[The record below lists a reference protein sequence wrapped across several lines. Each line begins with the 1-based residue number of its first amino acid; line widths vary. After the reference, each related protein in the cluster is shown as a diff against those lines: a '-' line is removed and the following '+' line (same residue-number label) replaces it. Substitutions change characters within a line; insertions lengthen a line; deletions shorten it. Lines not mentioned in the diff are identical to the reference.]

1 MDVETSYFQHRYVP
15 AIDANAPTLLLL
27 HGTGGDE
34 TDLLEL
40 GRAMH
45 PGAALLSPRG
55 RVLENGMPRFFRRL
69 SEGVFDLDDLR
80 VRAAELSD
88 FLVAASG
95 TYGFNPKGVIAVGYS
110 NGANIAAS
118 LLLLHPGVLAATVL
132 YHAMIPLT
140 PETLPDLS
148 RVPVFIGAGRRDSM
162 IRPAETEALEKLLR
176 QAGAQVTMHWEQS
189 GHGLNREE
197 VQHATEWLQTIAA
210 NHEERL

>member
-1 MDVETSYFQHRYVP
+1 METSYFQHRYVP

-95 TYGFNPKGVIAVGYS
+95 TYGFNPKGAIAVGYS

-118 LLLLHPGVLAATVL
+118 LLLLHPGVLAAAVL

-140 PETLPDLS
+140 PQTLPDLS
-148 RVPVFIGAGRRDSM
+148 RVPVFIGAGRGDSM
-162 IRPAETEALEKLLR
+162 IRPAQTEALEKLLR

>member
-1 MDVETSYFQHRYVP
+1 METSYFQHRFEP

-55 RVLENGMPRFFRRL
+55 RVLENRMPRFFRRL

-95 TYGFNPKGVIAVGYS
+95 TYGFNPKEVIAVGYS

-118 LLLLHPGVLAATVL
+118 LLLLHPGVLAAAVL

-148 RVPVFIGAGRRDSM
+148 RIPVFIGAGRGDSM

-197 VQHATEWLQTIAA
+197 VQHATEWLQTIVAK
-210 NHEERL
+210 HEERL